1 MPPVN
6 LDGLF
11 GNIQFKSDLLV
22 QMAGDDRELLNRYN
36 TSAQEAFRFWADRL
50 AQFLANTAK

>member
-1 MPPVN
+1 VN